1 MRMYMRQGYKEG
13 HCSQTM
19 VVGMTADL
27 RDTSMEE
34 HFEQMLIAT
43 TMLPGEGRKLV
54 RQIGR

>member
-1 MRMYMRQGYKEG
+1 MRQGYKEG